1 MGSARSHGGTGK
13 EAKGCKEGP
22 QTRGPAEQDSPPT
35 NLCRGIEGN
44 GGKRVAGM

>member
-1 MGSARSHGGTGK
+1 MGTARSHGGTGK
-13 EAKGCKEGP
+13 KGP

-35 NLCRGIEGN
+35 NLCRGMEGN